1 MVKAFSCFNFW
12 ELSYNQHDSENVV
25 KLRWKA
31 PTSISAS
38 CLRTKSF
45 ACVAEIQ
52 DPGSFSGQLSKLLF
66 GTCSITRIFLS
77 SGQIWCFTFLISIYI
92 TMPHNEHH
100 EKLTMDMVHLL
111 NDLPVC
117 SQLLLLFTSSAV
129 PPPTQPGGPD
139 YDALPD
145 SGHPYSVN
153 LWKIQ
158 HMHNRMQKELGNGK
172 KGHQFISG
180 RKSNKNETKWS
191 SSSLKKI

>member
-1 MVKAFSCFNFW
+1 M
-12 ELSYNQHDSENVV
+12 
-25 KLRWKA
+25 
-31 PTSISAS
+31 
-38 CLRTKSF
+38 
-45 ACVAEIQ
+45 AEIQ
-52 DPGSFSGQLSKLLF
+52 VPGSFQVNSEICFSAPAR
-66 GTCSITRIFLS
+66 SPES
-77 SGQIWCFTFLISIYI
+77 SCPVAKADASPFSYRFI
-92 TMPHNEHH
+92 TMPHNEQH
-100 EKLTMDMVHLL
+100 EKLTMDMIHLL